1 MVELNGTIGGGGQL
15 SITGQTSL
23 RAAENLQSD
32 YDIRVRNGSYEDGTL
47 STQFNADLT
56 LSGPIATGG
65 SIGGV
70 ANIDQAS
77 IVIPEQLGGGVSPVD
92 IQHKGASG
100 AVQKQAA
107 ELAPKPS
114 AAGAGGGMNLD
125 IQVNAPRRI
134 YVRGRGVDA
143 ELGGQMRILGTT
155 GKPSPSGQISLL
167 RGRVDLLTKRFDFDT
182 GQVTFRGTMDPAL
195 NFSASTRSD
204 GYVYSIIVQGFASSP
219 EFSFQSTPSLP
230 QDEVVANL
238 FFGKSLG
245 ELSPLQL
252 VQLANAIATLNGS
265 NSGPGLLDRLRT
277 LAGLDNIDIKSNEQG
292 ETSVGIGAYLND
304 RTYVN
309 VEKGSN
315 AANDKV
321 TIDLEIT
328 DSLKARGQTSG
339 DGNTEAGIF
348 YERDY

>member
-1 MVELNGTIGGGGQL
+1 
-15 SITGQTSL
+15 
-23 RAAENLQSD
+23 
-32 YDIRVRNGSYEDGTL
+32 
-47 STQFNADLT
+47 
-56 LSGPIATGG
+56 
-65 SIGGV
+65 
-70 ANIDQAS
+70 
-77 IVIPEQLGGGVSPVD
+77 
-92 IQHKGASG
+92 
-100 AVQKQAA
+100 
-107 ELAPKPS
+107 
-114 AAGAGGGMNLD
+114 
-125 IQVNAPRRI
+125 
-134 YVRGRGVDA
+134 
-143 ELGGQMRILGTT
+143 MRILGTT